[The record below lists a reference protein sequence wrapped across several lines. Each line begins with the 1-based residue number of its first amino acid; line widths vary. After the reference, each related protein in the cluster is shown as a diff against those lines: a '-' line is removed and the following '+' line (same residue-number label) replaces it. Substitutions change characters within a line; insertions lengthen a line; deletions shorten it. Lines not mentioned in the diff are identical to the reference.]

1 MSSTREAPAV
11 AARYDATTIVLHWTT
26 AVLVAALWIIG
37 QTINYWPRGPLR
49 VDYRSV
55 HILLG
60 TLLGCVIVARL
71 GWRASRGARLPIE
84 GAVLLAFLARAV
96 HWALYGL
103 VGVTVVLGLLTA
115 FGQGDSLFGLFN
127 LPSYA
132 APHASLPHTF
142 RDWHSLCADAILVVA
157 GLHAAAAL
165 GHHFV
170 LRDPTLRRMLPRRF
184 GG

>member
-1 MSSTREAPAV
+1 MSSTREAPAA
-11 AARYDATTIVLHWTT
+11 AARYDATTIALHWTT

-37 QTINYWPRGPLR
+37 QTIDYWPRGPLR

-71 GWRASRGARLPIE
+71 GWRASRGVRLPVE
-84 GAVLLAFLARAV
+84 GAPLLAFLARAV
-96 HWALYGL
+96 HWALYAL

-115 FGQGDSLFGLFN
+115 FGQGDSLFGLFS

-132 APHASLPHTF
+132 APHATLPHTL
-142 RDWHSLCADAILVVA
+142 RDWHSLCADAILILA

-165 GHHFV
+165 GHHYV